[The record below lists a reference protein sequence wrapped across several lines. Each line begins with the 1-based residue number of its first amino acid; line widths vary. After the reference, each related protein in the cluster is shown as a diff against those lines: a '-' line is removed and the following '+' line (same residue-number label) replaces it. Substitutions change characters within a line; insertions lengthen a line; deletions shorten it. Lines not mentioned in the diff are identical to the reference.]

1 MTWRFFIN
9 GTELSNEPIGWTD
22 VTFNISRDERWHG
35 IFFEAAT
42 STLQFYGSDAE
53 ILRSLKNTH
62 GLAATATI
70 EIQAVCGQE
79 IDVLTGSLDFGTYI
93 ETCSQPCTVQIAV
106 EKAGCTM
113 TLRNRYDQKVDL
125 SSNRAFDK
133 QTILQD
139 YAGLNFEME
148 IPAQELDARVEG
160 YVSSEGDTISIEPT
174 CDENRFIWVRPNY
187 LDERFNSINSGF
199 LSSPQNQ
206 YQIGF
211 EGTFGIITPQLLNED
226 NQSCFQVPFDYEIR
240 FKGRFSVDQATIPTS
255 DNASIKAQVRIS
267 SADELSPYCDNDN
280 IFDVSCFLHSETIFT
295 SSTSAPTDYV
305 DEEFDITF
313 TGSIASI
320 PEGSRLSAWVY
331 FPLGF
336 SCENPLTVTFD
347 PETYFLIRTNKSCP
361 PTNSD
366 VSLIHETG
374 SRIVEAIT
382 DGCMRM
388 RSTYYGRTDS
398 EPFAASEDGCGS
410 LRVLTSGLRL
420 RNAENP
426 THFMSLQDFFN
437 GLRGIDNIGIGI
449 EPDPAV
455 DTREVVRIEPVE
467 YFYQDVELLRL
478 PGIPNGKFILDPKF
492 GYSLIK
498 IGYTKWEVERV
509 NGLDE
514 FNSNKEFRTSL
525 STIDNTLDAL
535 SPFVAGG
542 YPIEVTRQQSFADSG
557 GADTTFDNEN
567 FIICVE
573 RNAYGYQ
580 VEQGNIIDASNFY
593 SPDTAY
599 NWRIRP
605 FYNLMRWWRSIAQS
619 YVNLVNTASQLFFS
633 AGTGNLLA
641 TGELPLYDPCKLE
654 DNEKSESEDLNR
666 TDFAVENLPIYKPE
680 RLTFENYPLSLRD
693 YNTIKSNPYGYISV
707 QCGTGEYIKA
717 YILSINYRPSRGDA
731 DFNLILKW

>member
-9 GTELSNEPIGWTD
+9 GTELSNEPIGWSD

-53 ILRSLKNTH
+53 ILRTLKHNL

-70 EIQAVCGQE
+70 EIQAICGQE

-139 YAGLNFEME
+139 YAGLNFEMD
-148 IPAQELDARVEG
+148 IPAQELFVGTEG
-160 YVSSEGDTISIEPT
+160 YVDGTDFVDMDTFYTGSGVYAI
-174 CDENRFIWVRPNY
+174 RPDYFRKIN
-187 LDERFNSINSGF
+187 ESINNSQLEAIF
-199 LSSPQNQ
+199 KVSNTD
-206 YQIGF
+206 
-211 EGTFGIITPQLLNED
+211 EAITPQLLLDDIIECFD
-226 NQSCFQVPFDYEIR
+226 GGFQYEVRLKGTYDMTISGLSQSISNITTSIGYGEYPGSYTVLHNDVI
-240 FKGRFSVDQATIPTS
+240 DATSGVTKTGS
-255 DNASIKAQVRIS
+255 
-267 SADELSPYCDNDN
+267 
-280 IFDVSCFLHSETIFT
+280 
-295 SSTSAPTDYV
+295 
-305 DEEFDITF
+305 FDIFHSGTIALPDGDGF
-313 TGSIASI
+313 YALFGFVANGTSITG
-320 PEGSRLSAWVY
+320 G
-331 FPLGF
+331 
-336 SCENPLTVTFD
+336 VTFD
-347 PETYFLIRTNKSCP
+347 SDTYIKITANKVCPETQ
-361 PTNSD
+361 SD

-388 RSTYYGRTDS
+388 RSSYYGRTDS

-437 GLRGIDNIGIGI
+437 GLRGIDNIGMGI
-449 EPDPAV
+449 EPDPV
-455 DTREVVRIEPVE
+455 VSTREVVRMEPVE
-467 YFYQDVELLRL
+467 YFYQDTELLRL
-478 PGIPNGKFILDPKF
+478 PGVPNGRFILDPKY

-580 VEQGNIIDASNFY
+580 VEQGNIVDASNFY
-593 SPDTAY
+593 SPSTAY

-605 FYNLMRWWRSIAQS
+605 FYNLMRWWKSIAQS
-619 YVNLVNTASQLFFS
+619 YVNLLNSASQLFFS

-641 TGELPLYDPCKLE
+641 TGELPVYDDCKLE
-654 DNEKSESEDLNR
+654 NDEKSESEDLNR

-680 RLTFENYPLSLRD
+680 RLVFTNYPLSLRD
-693 YNTIKSNPYGYISV
+693 YNTIKDNPYGYISV
-707 QCGTGEYIKA
+707 QCGQGEYVKA
-717 YILSINYRPSRGDA
+717 YILSINYRPSSGNA